1 MKHIQLM
8 RNDEHSPRNP
18 SFLFFYRLISAL
30 FLFQTL
36 ACHGDE
42 PVPGKAVPVPILL
55 YHRFGPVVADS
66 MTVQTSVLIS
76 QLDYLQHQGYT
87 VIPLRRLLS
96 FRAGETA
103 SLPARS
109 VVITVDDGH
118 ESVFT
123 VLFPLLRRYHI
134 PVTLFIYPSAISNA
148 HYALTWPQLEEMK
161 RSGWVDIQSH
171 TYWHPNFKREKKRL
185 SELDYENFVRDQLR
199 KSREVLI
206 KKLGGP
212 VDMLA
217 WPYGIYDDGLI
228 KDAREAGY
236 IAGFGMAR
244 HPVGPADSSMALP
257 RYLMINPVQGRVFE
271 KLLTQ
276 AFQVS
281 RQNTESHH

>member
-1 MKHIQLM
+1 ML
-8 RNDEHSPRNP
+8 
-18 SFLFFYRLISAL
+18 FYRLISAL

-36 ACHGDE
+36 ACHGGE
-42 PVPGKAVPVPILL
+42 PVQRKEVPVPILL

-66 MTVQTSVLIS
+66 MTVQTSVLVS

-103 SLPARS
+103 SLPERS

-123 VLFPLLRRYHI
+123 VLFPLVRRYHI

-148 HYALTWPQLEEMK
+148 NYALTWPQLEEMK
-161 RSGWVDIQSH
+161 HSGLVDIQSH

-185 SELDYENFVRDQLR
+185 SEPDYVNFVRDQLR
-199 KSREVLI
+199 KSREVLT

-244 HPVGPADSSMALP
+244 HPVGPADSPMALP

-276 AFQVS
+276 ALQVPGKN
-281 RQNTESHH
+281 RESHH